1 MYFYYSTICCTDKE
15 SPDGLAI
22 DWITEKLYWTD
33 SGLKTIEVC
42 QLDGKHRKVLYYDMI
57 DAPRG
62 IALDPRNGYVLK
74 NTIITK
80 ILNQNY
86 DSSLPLVKLKSK
98 WDALT

>member
-1 MYFYYSTICCTDKE
+1 MYFCCNSTICCADKE

-62 IALDPRNGYVLK
+62 IALDPRNGYVLIC
-74 NTIITK
+74 TIITQ
-80 ILNQNY
+80 I
-86 DSSLPLVKLKSK
+86 
-98 WDALT
+98 